1 MTASTA
7 SSAAPDQLSE
17 ELFHA
22 RHQALLRAIIDN
34 ISEGVSIADAT
45 GKWIYTSAFA
55 EQIYQSGGPRG
66 NEVPTAELTARFGIF
81 LPDGQTVFPVEEL
94 PVWKALQ
101 GKAARDVNMV
111 VRNAG
116 APNGVHISC
125 TCIPLFDEQGQLLGA
140 MALTQNV
147 DKQRQIE
154 AEKRRSDQRFRVMVE
169 TAQEGVWTIDAEART
184 TYVNQYMASLLGYT
198 VEEMLGRRLYSFL
211 DKESEQQARK
221 NLDRR
226 DQSPRG
232 EVKDFRFLR
241 KDGSVLW
248 TSLSTTPLFDE
259 QGKYAGSLAMATDIT
274 QRRAAEE
281 QIRQLNADLERR
293 ISERT
298 AQLEFSNRELEAFAY
313 TVAHDLR
320 TPLRSIASFSDA
332 LVEDCGGQIDEVGQD
347 YLRRIVGGAR
357 RMAELID
364 GILALSRVNSTALST
379 RPCDLSAM
387 ARAVLDQ
394 LQQLQPER
402 RVRVSVQEGLVEP
415 GDPQLLR
422 TVFENLLGNAWKF
435 TRERPEAEIS
445 FSATRNEKGVRTY
458 VVRDNGAGFDMAYRE
473 KLFGVFQRLH
483 TQQEF
488 EGNGVGLAAVQRIVR
503 RHGGRIWAEGQQG
516 QGATFF
522 FTLNEFPLP
531 PGTSASLP
539 PRK

>member
-1 MTASTA
+1 MTATSA
-7 SSAAPDQLSE
+7 SLAEPDRLSE

-34 ISEGVSIADAT
+34 ISEGVSITDAS

-55 EQIYQSGGPRG
+55 ERIYQTGPVTSADVP
-66 NEVPTAELTARFGIF
+66 NEELTTRFGIF
-81 LPDGQTVFPVEEL
+81 RSDGQTIFPVNEL
-94 PVWKALQ
+94 PVWQALK
-101 GKAARDVNMV
+101 GKPARDVHMV
-111 VRNAG
+111 IRNAQTPQG
-116 APNGVHISC
+116 LHIRC
-125 TCIPLFDEQGQLLGA
+125 TCIPLFSEQGELLGA
-140 MALTQNV
+140 MALTQDV
-147 DKQRQIE
+147 DKQRQAE
-154 AEKRRSDQRFRVMVE
+154 AEKQRSEQRYREIIE
-169 TAQEGVWTIDAEART
+169 TAQEGVWTIDAQACT
-184 TYVNQYMASLLGYT
+184 TYVNGYMASMLGYT
-198 VEEMLGRRLYSFL
+198 VEEMLGEPLFRFL
-211 DKESEQQARK
+211 DEECRQQALK

-226 DQSPRG
+226 DRSPRG

-241 KDGSVLW
+241 KDGTPIW
-248 TSLSTTPLFDE
+248 TSISTTPLFDE
-259 QGKYAGSLAMATDIT
+259 QGRYSGSLAMITDIS

-281 QIRQLNADLERR
+281 QVRQLNAELERR

-387 ARAVLDQ
+387 ARVVLDQ

-402 RVRVSVQEGLVEP
+402 KVRVSVQEGLVEQ
-415 GDPQLLR
+415 GDAQLLR
-422 TVFENLLGNAWKF
+422 SVFENLLGNAWKF
-435 TRERPEAEIS
+435 TRERPDAEIS
-445 FSATRNEKGVRTY
+445 FSAMRDEKGLRTY

-488 EGNGVGLAAVQRIVR
+488 EGNGVGLAAVQRIIR
-503 RHGGRIWAEGQQG
+503 RHGGRIWAEGQPG
-516 QGATFF
+516 RGATFF
-522 FTLNEFPLP
+522 FTLNEYPLP

>member
-1 MTASTA
+1 MTAEHT
-7 SSAAPDQLSE
+7 SSAAPDRLSE
-17 ELFHA
+17 ELFHV
-22 RHQALLRAIIDN
+22 RNQALLRAIIDN
-34 ISEGVSIADAT
+34 ISEGVSIADPS
-45 GKWIYTSAFA
+45 GQWIYSSEFA
-55 EQIYQSGGPRG
+55 QRLYSVDGYDPS
-66 NEVPTAELTARFGIF
+66 VPAHELTTRYGIF
-81 LPDGQTVFPVEEL
+81 RADGETIFPVEEL
-94 PVWKALQ
+94 PVWTALQ
-101 GKAARDVNMV
+101 GKAARDVGMV
-111 VRNAG
+111 IRNANTPHG
-116 APNGVHISC
+116 LHIRC
-125 TCIPLFDEQGQLLGA
+125 TCIPLFDEQGKLLGA

-147 DKQRQIE
+147 DKQRQTE
-154 AEKRRSDQRFRVMVE
+154 AEKQRSEQRFRVMVE

-184 TYVNQYMASLLGYT
+184 TYVNQYLASMLGYT
-198 VEEMLGRRLYSFL
+198 VEEMLGQPLDTFL
-211 DKESEQQARK
+211 DEEGQQRAHK
-221 NLDRR
+221 NLARR
-226 DQSPRG
+226 EQSPRG
-232 EVKDFRFLR
+232 EVKDFRLLR
-241 KDGSVLW
+241 KDGSLVW

-259 QGKYAGSLAMATDIT
+259 HGRYTGALAMVTDIT

-281 QIRQLNADLERR
+281 QVRQLNAELERR
-293 ISERT
+293 IQERT

-320 TPLRSIASFSDA
+320 TPLRGIASFSDA

-379 RPCDLSAM
+379 RPCDVSAM
-387 ARAVLDQ
+387 ARAVLEQ
-394 LQQLQPER
+394 LQFLQPER
-402 RVRVSVQEGLVEP
+402 TVRISVQEGLVEP

-445 FSATRNEKGVRTY
+445 FSATRDEKGLRTY
-458 VVRDNGAGFDMAYRE
+458 VLRDNGAGFDMAYRE

-488 EGNGVGLAAVQRIVR
+488 EGNGVGLAAVQRIIR
-503 RHGGRIWAEGQQG
+503 RHGGRIWAEGEPG
-516 QGATFF
+516 KGATFF

-531 PGTSASLP
+531 PGTSSFLP

>member
-1 MTASTA
+1 MTAHSA
-7 SSAAPDQLSE
+7 SSAAPDRLSE
-17 ELFHA
+17 ELFHV

-34 ISEGVSIADAT
+34 ISEGISIADAS
-45 GKWIYTSAFA
+45 GRWIYTSAFA
-55 EQIYQSGGPRG
+55 ERIYQSGGPA
-66 NEVPTAELTARFGIF
+66 NEVPASELTTRFGIF
-81 LPDGQTVFPVEEL
+81 RADGQTVFPAEDL
-94 PVWKALQ
+94 PVWQALKGQ
-101 GKAARDVNMV
+101 EARDVHMV
-111 VRNAG
+111 IRNAST
-116 APNGVHISC
+116 PNGLHIRC
-125 TCIPLFDEQGQLLGA
+125 TCIPLFNEQGELLGA
-140 MALTQNV
+140 MALTQDV
-147 DKQRQIE
+147 DKQRQME
-154 AEKRRSDQRFRVMVE
+154 AEQRRSEQRFRVMVE

-184 TYVNQYMASLLGYT
+184 NYVNQYMASMLGYT
-198 VEEMLGRRLYSFL
+198 VQEMLGKPLYSFL
-211 DKESEQQARK
+211 DEEGWQQARK
-221 NLDRR
+221 NLDR
-226 DQSPRG
+226 QGQAPRG

-241 KDGSVLW
+241 KDGSIIW

-259 QGKYAGSLAMATDIT
+259 QGRYLGSLAMVTDIT

-281 QIRQLNADLERR
+281 QVRQLNAELERR
-293 ISERT
+293 ILERT

-332 LVEDCGGQIDEVGQD
+332 LVEDCGAQIDEVGQD

-357 RMAELID
+357 RMSELID
-364 GILALSRVNSTALST
+364 GILALSRVNSTALNT

-402 RVRVSVQEGLVEP
+402 TVRLSVQEGLVEP

-435 TRERPEAEIS
+435 TRERPEAEIA
-445 FSATRNEKGVRTY
+445 FSATRDEKGVRTY
-458 VVRDNGAGFDMAYRE
+458 QVRDNGAGFDMAYRE

-488 EGNGVGLAAVQRIVR
+488 EGNGVGLAAVQRIIR
-503 RHGGRIWAEGQQG
+503 RHGGRIWAEGQPG